1 MSYAVRMTNSRPPV
15 RTDPHECP
23 VCHHPQ
29 VKIQRK
35 LDSGKLGATNYV
47 CCRSNDCVVGMN
59 LTNVDTW
66 VRV

>member
-1 MSYAVRMTNSRPPV
+1 MVTPKIPV
-15 RTDPHECP
+15 RADPHQCP
-23 VCHHPQ
+23 VCHHSQ

-47 CCRSNDCVVGMN
+47 CCRTGECVLGMN
-59 LTNVDTW
+59 LANVDTW